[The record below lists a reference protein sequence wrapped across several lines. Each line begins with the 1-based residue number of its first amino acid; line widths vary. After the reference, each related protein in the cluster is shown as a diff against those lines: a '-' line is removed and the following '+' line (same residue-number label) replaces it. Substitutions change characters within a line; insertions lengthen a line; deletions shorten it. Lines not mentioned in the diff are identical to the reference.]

1 MAQNIGYHT
10 RLYRDN
16 TVKVCGGS
24 FGGSIDGDTVERL
37 VNAMFTAK
45 VLPSG
50 TPVFVDREG
59 REVRLYLS
67 VDVDK
72 TNKGALALQN
82 YRIERDRIEKE
93 RQVQAEREQNEI
105 DSLMAEMTHEEIVK
119 RLKGEV

>member
-10 RLYRDN
+10 RLYKDN

-37 VNAMFTAK
+37 VNAMFTVK
-45 VLPSG
+45 VLQSG

-67 VDVDK
+67 VDADK

-82 YRIERDRIEKE
+82 YRIERDRLEQE
-93 RQVQAEREQNEI
+93 RQAQSEREQNEI
-105 DSLMAEMTHEEIVK
+105 DQLMADLTHDEIIK
-119 RLKGEV
+119 RLKGES